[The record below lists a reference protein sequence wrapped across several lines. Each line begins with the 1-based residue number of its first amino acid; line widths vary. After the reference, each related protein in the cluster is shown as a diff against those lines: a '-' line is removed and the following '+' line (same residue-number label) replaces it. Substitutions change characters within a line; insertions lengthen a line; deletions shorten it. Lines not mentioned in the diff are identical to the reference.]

1 MSTKS
6 NKFRLRNYTVK
17 YGCLVVL
24 LSRVS
29 KNIKCV
35 TTSVCLSNFEDA
47 IILVLLQEGKAEKL
61 GLTFQ
66 NETGN
71 VI

>member
-1 MSTKS
+1 
-6 NKFRLRNYTVK
+6 
-17 YGCLVVL
+17 
-24 LSRVS
+24 VS